1 MITIYTRTNNIFKKE
16 FWKWFLKKVFR
27 KYSGPDA
34 VLDSLKRGLTEL
46 NIPFEI
52 NPFLPAKYQNIHV
65 LSGVDILNKMIRKKS
80 KGKIKNLIVGPTMT
94 ITPDDYNG
102 ILLDKNIDLILF
114 PSEWTKDFYVSIKP
128 ELKDKIQIW
137 PAGVKIPKDISTK
150 ENILI
155 FKKNID
161 ENQYNQIIKILNNK
175 GIIYDIIEY
184 GKYRK
189 DDYIERLKK
198 AKLLIYLQK
207 TESQGLA
214 LQEAWSYDVPTFV
227 IKNTLWQ
234 YNQYSWDDDKMS
246 APYLTRESGVF
257 FDTDN
262 LDNIL
267 DEFINNKMSFLP
279 RKYCIDNLSDIVTT
293 NIYINTIKKYAK

>member
-34 VLDSLKRGLTEL
+34 VLDSLRRGLTEL

-65 LSGVDILNKMIRKKS
+65 LSGVDILNKMIQKKS

-94 ITPDDYNG
+94 VTPDDYNG

-150 ENILI
+150 ESILI

-234 YNQYSWDDDKMS
+234 YNQYSWNDDKIS
-246 APYLTRESGVF
+246 APYLTKESGVF

-267 DEFINNKMSFLP
+267 DEFINNKMSFSP